1 MVLQGLSVL
10 FWASASR
17 KRKKGGLVLEPDEK
31 EEEKAQESEEEEED
45 NLKQAEKDR
54 EEEEKKKE
62 DALWASFLSDV
73 GQKPKAAVATQAD
86 KVPGPSPRGCVW
98 EGPEV
103 GKCWFWL
110 VEGMDLLLPH
120 LFCKPGAPLGAQ
132 LVAFQPGRSVV

>member
-1 MVLQGLSVL
+1 M
-10 FWASASR
+10 
-17 KRKKGGLVLEPDEK
+17 LEPDEK
-31 EEEKAQESEEEEED
+31 EEGKAQESEEEEEED

-86 KVPGPSPRGCVW
+86 KVPGPSPRGCVINGIPHRCVW

-120 LFCKPGAPLGAQ
+120 PSYKSGAPPWAKHMQ
-132 LVAFQPGRSVV
+132 LVVFQTGRSTV